1 MSEQS
6 NATDVA
12 QEVKKSWGF
21 GTGSV
26 PAEIQAAA
34 AQIIA
39 DSRLPGANL
48 TVLLNSFLD
57 RYLPWPFRVTPG
69 IAVDTAANRDG
80 ILWKS
85 LSSQRRNYS
94 SSGVFTSW
102 AIAGPNLVK
111 SRTFQVSKV
120 SAPAFRAA
128 MSNECIIGGRTDDGP
143 RGSQL
148 KSGNIFQ
155 LVERNQS
162 EPFQYLLYDAY
173 ALRPSD
179 AGSKWEAGERSV
191 HLAERAKNLLSC
203 GKE

>member
-6 NATDVA
+6 NATGVA

-94 SSGVFTSW
+94 SSGVFHELADSRSEPCK
-102 AIAGPNLVK
+102 IRAGPSSPLNGSCFSTSC
-111 SRTFQVSKV
+111 SR
-120 SAPAFRAA
+120 
-128 MSNECIIGGRTDDGP
+128 
-143 RGSQL
+143 
-148 KSGNIFQ
+148 
-155 LVERNQS
+155 
-162 EPFQYLLYDAY
+162 
-173 ALRPSD
+173 
-179 AGSKWEAGERSV
+179 
-191 HLAERAKNLLSC
+191 
-203 GKE
+203 